1 MPVRRCDMD
10 VVNTNISARNPY
22 PGAGFIGQGEDNGDS
37 AIMFTSADGKYNSGF
52 HVGTAD
58 KFLLNA
64 DLVNYNN
71 VTKEVYLTFDIE
83 YIDGVVGK

>member
-1 MPVRRCDMD
+1 MD
-10 VVNTNISARNPY
+10 TVNTNISAKNPY

-37 AIMFTSADGKYNSGF
+37 TIMFTSADGKYNSGF

-71 VTKEVYLTFDIE
+71 VTKDVYLIFDIE
-83 YIDGVVGK
+83 YIDGIVGKLAQGN